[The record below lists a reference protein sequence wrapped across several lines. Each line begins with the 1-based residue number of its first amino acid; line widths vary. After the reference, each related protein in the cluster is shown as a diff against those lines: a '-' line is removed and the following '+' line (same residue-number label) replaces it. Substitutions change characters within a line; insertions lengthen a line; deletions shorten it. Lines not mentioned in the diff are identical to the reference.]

1 MKLQPDDVPRSSLS
15 IGLGF
20 GQCSGILPK
29 FARRFA
35 EGIGK
40 VAGNTPGDRRKTHH
54 KNAGGCRISRTGKPP
69 VSDGCTTA
77 TQVFGRL
84 TVAEPLSAN

>member
-15 IGLGF
+15 IELGF
-20 GQCSGILPK
+20 GQYSGISPK

-40 VAGNTPGDRRKTHH
+40 VAGNTPRDRRKTRH
-54 KNAGGCRISRTGKPP
+54 KNVGGCRISGM
-69 VSDGCTTA
+69 SDGCTTVA
-77 TQVFGRL
+77 QVFGRL